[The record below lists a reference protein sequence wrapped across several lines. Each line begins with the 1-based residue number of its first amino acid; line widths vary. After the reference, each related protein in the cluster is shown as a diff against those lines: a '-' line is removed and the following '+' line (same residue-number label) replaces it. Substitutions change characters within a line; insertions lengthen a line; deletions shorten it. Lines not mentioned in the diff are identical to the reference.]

1 MNNLVNDQR
10 EQNSQLQQ
18 LAAQNKKFSVQQK
31 AQIDALT
38 EQLEKAR
45 QGQQQSEQGQKTK
58 HQQLERFVQDQK
70 DVIVQLQ
77 FELAQLLTER
87 NSAAQQNP
95 ALERELE
102 KEKQNFTDLMQAK
115 RLKSEKQR
123 IAEATLERMQQQF
136 GEEAKKLKSEAEKWR
151 AEAER
156 L

>member
-1 MNNLVNDQR
+1 M
-10 EQNSQLQQ
+10 
-18 LAAQNKKFSVQQK
+18 
-31 AQIDALT
+31 
-38 EQLEKAR
+38 
-45 QGQQQSEQGQKTK
+45 
-58 HQQLERFVQDQK
+58 
-70 DVIVQLQ
+70 IVQLQ
-77 FELAQLLTER
+77 FELAQLRTER

-95 ALERELE
+95 ALEKELE

>member
-1 MNNLVNDQR
+1 M
-10 EQNSQLQQ
+10 
-18 LAAQNKKFSVQQK
+18 
-31 AQIDALT
+31 
-38 EQLEKAR
+38 
-45 QGQQQSEQGQKTK
+45 
-58 HQQLERFVQDQK
+58 
-70 DVIVQLQ
+70 IVQLQ
-77 FELAQLLTER
+77 FELAQLRTER

-95 ALERELE
+95 ALEKELE

-136 GEEAKKLKSEAEKWR
+136 GEEAKKLQSEAEKWR